1 MTKKKVNGSGNGKER
16 TPPVGERKAVKSRKK
31 RAKKEKAAQK
41 HALKYPFDTLDK
53 GQSFTIPDADKAT
66 GKVTVLQNV
75 KVLSYEFGKRHGLKF
90 KIKRTDDG
98 QVECTRIK

>member
-16 TPPVGERKAVKSRKK
+16 TAPVGEKKRVKTRKK
-31 RAKKEKAAQK
+31 RVKKEKTAK
-41 HALKYPFDTLDK
+41 KPSLKYPFDSLDK

-90 KIKRTDDG
+90 RVKRTDDG